1 MNTTTTLTDF
11 NNLTPE
17 LIKKLPEYRLTK
29 IDLLKK
35 YFILQD
41 RYDNKLIKEQEL
53 KGLVEGLT
61 KQLEDKSEENK
72 MPNSNLNIPEGSL
85 PLILTEPE
93 QEVNIEIHKYQEEYE
108 NLQAECNILK
118 EENEKLKKENEELK
132 EKIDKCDST
141 LGSVMDQRNTAYDER
156 DKYQKENKALKEK
169 INHIENIMNGLR
181 NLLTPGF

>member
-53 KGLVEGLT
+53 KGLIKGLT
-61 KQLEDKSEENK
+61 NQLEDKSEENK

-118 EENEKLKKENEELK
+118 EENEKLKDNNHAFTQMSLSLKEENEK
-132 EKIDKCDST
+132 
-141 LGSVMDQRNTAYDER
+141 
-156 DKYQKENKALKEK
+156 LKEK